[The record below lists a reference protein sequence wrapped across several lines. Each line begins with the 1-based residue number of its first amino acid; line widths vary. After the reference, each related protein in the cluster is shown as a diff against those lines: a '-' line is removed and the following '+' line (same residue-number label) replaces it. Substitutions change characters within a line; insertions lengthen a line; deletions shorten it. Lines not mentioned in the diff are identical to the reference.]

1 MTKYE
6 CILLAEDINS
16 NVYALLATI
25 GKLTE
30 ENERL
35 KGEIIKL
42 MDKERVSNEQRRDD

>member
-6 CILLAEDINS
+6 SVLIAEDIVG
-16 NVYALLATI
+16 NVHALLATI

-42 MDKERVSNEQRRDD
+42 MDKERVSNEQRRDA